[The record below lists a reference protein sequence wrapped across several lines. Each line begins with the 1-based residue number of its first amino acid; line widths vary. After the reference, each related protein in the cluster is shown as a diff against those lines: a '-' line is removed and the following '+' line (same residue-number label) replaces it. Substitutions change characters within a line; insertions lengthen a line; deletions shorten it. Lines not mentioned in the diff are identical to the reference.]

1 MQAQGLPLLSWR
13 TACVGGQCSQTVTR
27 NVLGTMA
34 VRTFESPD
42 GATWS
47 VWEVIPGQVSE
58 FRSTFGSH
66 LPRELAD
73 GWLCFDC
80 GTEKRRLAPL
90 PANWHERPDEELRFW
105 CRAAVPVRVRPLP
118 GAACEPAPA
127 SSESTTPA
135 ARAGAEDRLAVA

>member
-1 MQAQGLPLLSWR
+1 
-13 TACVGGQCSQTVTR
+13 
-27 NVLGTMA
+27 MA

-90 PANWHERPDEELRFW
+90 PADWHARPDDDLRFW
-105 CRAAVPVRVRPLP
+105 WRAAVPVRARP
-118 GAACEPAPA
+118 GAACDPVPA
-127 SSESTTPA
+127 SSESPGPA
-135 ARAGAEDRLAVA
+135 ARAGADDRLVVA

>member
-1 MQAQGLPLLSWR
+1 
-13 TACVGGQCSQTVTR
+13 
-27 NVLGTMA
+27 MA

-47 VWEVIPGQVSE
+47 VWEVIPARVSE
-58 FRSTFGSH
+58 FRSTHGSH

-90 PANWHERPDEELRFW
+90 PPNWEERPDEDLRFW
-105 CRAAVPVRVRPLP
+105 CRAAVPVRARVPHEV
-118 GAACEPAPA
+118 AAEPAPEPA
-127 SSESTTPA
+127 SAPA
-135 ARAGAEDRLAVA
+135 AMAGAEDGMAIA

>member
-1 MQAQGLPLLSWR
+1 
-13 TACVGGQCSQTVTR
+13 
-27 NVLGTMA
+27 MA

-47 VWEVIPGQVSE
+47 VWEVIPARVSE
-58 FRSTFGSH
+58 FRSTHGSH

-90 PANWHERPDEELRFW
+90 PVNWHERPDDDLRFW
-105 CRAAVPVRVRPLP
+105 CRAAVPVRARVPHELP
-118 GAACEPAPA
+118 ADPAPEP
-127 SSESTTPA
+127 ESQPA
-135 ARAGAEDRLAVA
+135 ARAGAEDGMAIA